1 MKTLKANSGVTY
13 LGTPVYIVN
22 LDYVNEKGEDL
33 GALISFNTSAVMLI
47 KRINLLK
54 YVKTIDR
61 KSCELSPDLHDKV
74 IEKISRQFVIVEGGM
89 TKITPRKYDDIS
101 KDDVIHTVQSS
112 IQAFKDPILPLKQ
125 PSRKMSVPHPS
136 MMLPKL
142 HMDFEG
148 AFILSPVSREAS
160 EDAESEDRLNE
171 LSKRLKN
178 TMGVK
183 SLIWDSYSSK
193 TQDPKDLDK

>member
-22 LDYVNEKGEDL
+22 LDYTNEKGEDL

-47 KRINLLK
+47 KRINLLR
-54 YVKTIDR
+54 YVKTIDC

-89 TKITPRKYDDIS
+89 TKIKPRKYDDIS
-101 KDDVIHTVQSS
+101 KDDVIHMVQSS
-112 IQAFKDPILPLKQ
+112 IQAFKD
-125 PSRKMSVPHPS
+125 S
-136 MMLPKL
+136 
-142 HMDFEG
+142 G
-148 AFILSPVSREAS
+148 S
-160 EDAESEDRLNE
+160 EDLLDKLA
-171 LSKRLKN
+171 KRLKN

-183 SLIWDSYSSK
+183 SLLWDSYNSK
-193 TQDPKDLDK
+193 NARSKGSR